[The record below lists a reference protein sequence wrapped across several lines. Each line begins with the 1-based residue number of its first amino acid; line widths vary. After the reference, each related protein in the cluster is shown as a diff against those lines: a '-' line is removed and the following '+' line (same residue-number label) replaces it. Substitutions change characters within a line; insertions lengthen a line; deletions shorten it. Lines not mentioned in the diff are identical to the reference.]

1 MKSTMGYGNKVMNE
15 VSEQLQECED
25 IISKCEEVI
34 DWIDNNQTAEQEEF
48 ISQQKNNERICT
60 RIVTLFNF

>member
-34 DWIDNNQTAEQEEF
+34 DWIDNNQTAKQEEF